1 MKKTMKTKLPKIS
14 QALKDAIITYLLA
27 QAWVETIRPIVQAY
41 QAQVLADAQIVYSDE
56 FAPEFTGVITDWED
70 LFLMDGRQSDAF
82 FATLDAARDAAGF
95 VGYQPGYCPLSVA
108 EYEVIDAARALIDAS
123 AYFTNVTADMATR
136 DVSIFNEFTQKAVAF
151 VLTVCPEITTASVL
165 AKVKP

>member
-1 MKKTMKTKLPKIS
+1 MKTKMPKIS
-14 QALKDAIITYLLA
+14 QELKDAVTTYLLA
-27 QAWVETIRPIVQAY
+27 QAWVETVKPIVKSY

-56 FAPEFTGVITDWED
+56 FEAQGLVGVITDWED
-70 LFLMDGRQSDAF
+70 LFLMDGRQSDEF

-123 AYFTNVTADMATR
+123 TYFTNVTADMATR
-136 DVSIFNEFTQKAVAF
+136 DVSIFKEFTAKAVAF
-151 VLTVCPEITTASVL
+151 VLAACPEITTASVL
-165 AKVKP
+165 ATVKP